1 MHQDPDQA
9 EDMHVTLPTPIH
21 SVSRAID
28 TRPTV
33 TSFVVESQ
41 APTHF
46 VVSIVGEG
54 RTVRVPRA
62 TPTTPVRDA
71 VRAFLTGGAP

>member
-1 MHQDPDQA
+1 
-9 EDMHVTLPTPIH
+9 MHVTLPTPIH

-33 TSFVVESQ
+33 KSFVVESQ
-41 APTHF
+41 TTSHF

-54 RTVRVPRA
+54 RTIKVPRA

-71 VRAFLTGGAP
+71 VRAFLLGGAL